1 MILDAQIITRPISG
15 EFSEVI
21 YDSDINS
28 VSQSQIWTWIKFTDE
43 NYEYWCGQFRGAPIS
58 ITKSTKKNVL
68 LILTSNYLFLFDL
81 ITAKLIKVVE
91 DHGYQNLTSTP
102 DGNFIVS
109 TYYNIYK
116 INNNDIENPVEI
128 LSPIQLD
135 MIKFGKWN
143 DGKLSFS
150 CDEFIN
156 WDRHLEMTYDY
167 NSNLIEIQNNGAL
180 KTNKLSVIIVSY
192 NVKYYLDQC
201 LHSVMAAAQGLA
213 IEVWVVD
220 NNSTDGSVAHVQANF
235 PSVKVIANLD
245 NKGFSKANNQAVI
258 ASNAEYVVLLNPD
271 TVVSEDTFAKTIAF
285 FDATPNCGGLTV
297 KMVDGFGQ
305 FLPESKRG
313 LPTPEV
319 AFYKIFGLSTLLP
332 KSKKFGQYHLGYLS
346 ENETNVI
353 DVLSGAYMMMRM
365 ETLDKCGVLDENFFM
380 YGEDIDLSYRITL
393 AGYKNY
399 YYPHTKIIHYK
410 GESTKKSSINYV
422 MVFYKAM
429 IIFSEKH
436 FTKRFNKGF
445 TAMINVAIYL
455 RAGLAILNRFFTLA
469 RFVFFDIALY
479 LFLFGVLYSSNVTTV
494 QTVLFTSALMSIQ
507 FLQGNYSNDRHWL
520 GHAITNVLGVVVLYG
535 TFACVLTPVLMLALL
550 LVLFVMDILTYNVIV
565 YYLNTEHSLLAGNYK
580 RVLIISNNET
590 EYESIFSI
598 INQDKKF
605 IANDVLFLSLEKAL
619 LLSKKETAYCSEIVF
634 SSSKIP
640 YASIIN
646 IMEQWRGLGTE
657 FKIYI
662 APHKYITSTSNLY
675 IRNKFVNATAQLQPY
690 QVWQRRFIS
699 GLFSI
704 ATLLASP
711 FLLATNKSSVVQQA
725 IKCLLSSHTWLGI
738 NSTAFYTPSLL
749 LVGTVS
755 DSYDTYYYKNYS
767 IKNDILTLT
776 KLWVVNNTVQ
786 VA

>member
-1 MILDAQIITRPISG
+1 M
-15 EFSEVI
+15 
-21 YDSDINS
+21 
-28 VSQSQIWTWIKFTDE
+28 K
-43 NYEYWCGQFRGAPIS
+43 
-58 ITKSTKKNVL
+58 
-68 LILTSNYLFLFDL
+68 
-81 ITAKLIKVVE
+81 
-91 DHGYQNLTSTP
+91 
-102 DGNFIVS
+102 
-109 TYYNIYK
+109 
-116 INNNDIENPVEI
+116 
-128 LSPIQLD
+128 
-135 MIKFGKWN
+135 
-143 DGKLSFS
+143 
-150 CDEFIN
+150 
-156 WDRHLEMTYDY
+156 
-167 NSNLIEIQNNGAL
+167 
-180 KTNKLSVIIVSY
+180 NKLSVIIVSY

-220 NNSTDGSVAHVQANF
+220 NNSTDGSVAHVEANF

-245 NKGFSKANNQAVI
+245 NKGFSKANNQAIV

-271 TVVSEDTFAKTIAF
+271 TVVSEDTFAKTIQF

-346 ENETNVI
+346 ENETNII

-399 YYPHTKIIHYK
+399 YYPYTKIIHYK

-469 RFVFFDIALY
+469 RFVFFDVALCT
-479 LFLFGVLYSSNVTTV
+479 LWFGLVYSGSVTIT
-494 QTVLFTSALMSIQ
+494 QTVLFALALMAAQ
-507 FLQGNYSNDRHWL
+507 FLQGNYSNDSHWL
-520 GHAITNVLGVVVLYG
+520 GHAITNTLFGVVLYSV
-535 TFACVLTPVLMLALL
+535 FATTLAPMLMLALL
-550 LVLFVMDILTYNVIV
+550 LVLFVIDALTYNVIV
-565 YYLNTEHSLLAGNYK
+565 YYLNKEHSLLAGNYK
-580 RVLIISNNET
+580 RVLIISNNAT

-598 INQDKKF
+598 INQDQKF
-605 IANDVLFLSLEKAL
+605 IADDVLFLSLEKAL
-619 LLSKKETAYCSEIVF
+619 LLSKKETAYCSEIIF
-634 SSSKIP
+634 SSAEIS

-646 IMEQWRGLGTE
+646 TMEQWRNLTTE

-662 APHKYITSTSNLY
+662 ASHKYITSTSNLY
-675 IRNKFVNATAQLQPY
+675 IRNKFVNTTAQLQHY
-690 QVWQRRFIS
+690 QVWQRQFIS
-699 GLFSI
+699 ALFSL

-711 FLLATNKSSVVQQA
+711 LLLAVHKDILVQQA
-725 IKCLLSSHTWLGI
+725 VKCLFSTHTWLGVS
-738 NSTAFYTPSLL
+738 STAFYTPSLL
-749 LVGTVS
+749 LIGTIS
-755 DSYDTYYYKNYS
+755 NSYDTYYYKNYS
-767 IKNDILTLT
+767 VKNDILTLT
-776 KLWVVNNTVQ
+776 KLWVMDSAVLV
-786 VA
+786 V